1 MTEIVTWR
9 KSGVTDHYA
18 VDDLHALHLARR
30 AVGNL
35 NLVKKPDVS
44 FTEPEEPLY
53 PADDIY
59 GIVGDNVKKTYDIRE
74 VSFIWILPWLFWGSY
89 MILFFPANC
98 RDHEFLTIILEI
110 LLVIILK
117 IFKKYLIRI
126 FLSWSVW
133 YASGINNFLEIWKR
147 KKAKKNFVAGL
158 LELLVSR
165 SLY

>member
-1 MTEIVTWR
+1 MRVVDLTLYLSLFQFVSYNDVKFFLIFPISYR

-44 FTEPEEPLY
+44 LTEPEEPLY

-74 VSFIWILPWLFWGSY
+74 VSFVKGSN
-89 MILFFPANC
+89 LHSDRKAF
-98 RDHEFLTIILEI
+98 EI
-110 LLVIILK
+110 SEESNVQK
-117 IFKKYLIRI
+117 
-126 FLSWSVW
+126 
-133 YASGINNFLEIWKR
+133 
-147 KKAKKNFVAGL
+147 
-158 LELLVSR
+158 
-165 SLY
+165 